1 MQPNTIILFKVKW
14 KAKMKILRQT
24 IKSVL
29 VILIIF
35 VLIINN
41 ETKTFS
47 SSNRIKPIKIGV
59 ILFSLDNS
67 IMRQLKQELE
77 NLQKENQIKVS
88 VFDAQNNVSVENE
101 ILDSLLKSNS
111 DLIIT
116 MPVNRKEIS
125 VIEALQK
132 YGYNIGDNSKFIPV
146 FGIGGTIE
154 SKNLIDKGLMSGT
167 VAMDVKKAAEDFYAI
182 GINLINN
189 VNPIENTNLKSED
202 GVITIET
209 NLKKYIFPFYPGLA

>member
-14 KAKMKILRQT
+14 RAKMKILRQT

-35 VLIINN
+35 VLIINT

-88 VFDAQNNVSVENE
+88 VFDAQNNVSVQNE
-101 ILDSLLKSNS
+101 ILDSLLKSNP

-116 MPVNRKEIS
+116 MPVNRKENS
-125 VIEALQK
+125 VR
-132 YGYNIGDNSKFIPV
+132 DFILRVRPYK
-146 FGIGGTIE
+146 IP
-154 SKNLIDKGLMSGT
+154 LLMFDIPPE
-167 VAMDVKKAAEDFYAI
+167 VVKKVSKDYDKVAFTIPD
-182 GINLINN
+182 
-189 VNPIENTNLKSED
+189 SEKA
-202 GVITIET
+202 G
-209 NLKKYIFPFYPGLA
+209 